1 MVLEDGGWGQREEKW
16 EECFL
21 RLYFSESCL
30 MVGPGGLSS
39 GFSVVAT
46 QCEVHTPGQTRL
58 L

>member
-1 MVLEDGGWGQREEKW
+1 MVMEDGGWGQREKW

-39 GFSVVAT
+39 GFSVVVT
-46 QCEVHTPGQTRL
+46 HHEGHTPGQTGPL
-58 L
+58 